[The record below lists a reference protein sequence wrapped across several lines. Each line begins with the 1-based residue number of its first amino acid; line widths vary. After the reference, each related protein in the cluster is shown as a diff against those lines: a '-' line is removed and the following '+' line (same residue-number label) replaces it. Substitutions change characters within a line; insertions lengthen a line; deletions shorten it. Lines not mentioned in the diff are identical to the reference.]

1 MKSVGCMSAAKYTR
15 RAVSITC
22 AFRCAHAPYLFCA
35 FLCLSWPS
43 PSVFAQNNAPV
54 RFTTDGHLKQ
64 RPVWSPDGK
73 SLLFTRHQG
82 ATIFLFVLTTENKTE
97 RRLTANTYPE
107 FDAVYSPDGKRIA
120 FSYDK
125 ASPNQGDIDVNS
137 CLTDGTDIKV
147 VAGTEGKLSHE
158 EWPSW
163 SPDGQWIAYSCTKD
177 DNQEI
182 YVAKADGSEKKRLT
196 TDPAIDAHPAWSPD
210 GKKIAFATSR
220 WGDLELAVM
229 NADGSEL
236 VRLTKSAGMDDYP
249 NWSPDGKRLAFT
261 SNRDG
266 NLEIYTIDPDGQDP
280 RNETQNPAIDNFASW
295 TKDGRLTF
303 VSSREDG
310 FDVYVAPLR

>member
-1 MKSVGCMSAAKYTR
+1 MPTFVARLATVAVGQQP
-15 RAVSITC
+15 AV
-22 AFRCAHAPYLFCA
+22 
-35 FLCLSWPS
+35 
-43 PSVFAQNNAPV
+43 V
-54 RFTTDGHLKQ
+54 RLTTDGHLKQ

-82 ATIFLFVLTTENKTE
+82 ATIFLYVLTVEDKTE
-97 RRLTANTYPE
+97 RRLTMAKDPE

-125 ASPNQGDIDVNS
+125 SSPNQGDIDVNA
-137 CLTDGTDIKV
+137 CLADGTEIKV

-163 SPDGQWIAYSCTKD
+163 SPDGQWIAYSSTKD

-182 YVAKADGSEKKRLT
+182 YVARSGRQREEAADQRSRNRRSSRLV
-196 TDPAIDAHPAWSPD
+196 PD
-210 GKKIAFATSR
+210 GKKIAFSTSR

-236 VRLTKSAGMDDYP
+236 VRLTKSPGMDDYP
-249 NWSPDGKRLAFT
+249 CWSPDGKRLAFT

-266 NLEIYTIDPDGQDP
+266 NLEIYTIDPDGQNP
-280 RNETQNPAIDNFASW
+280 RNETQNPPSTTSPPGPRTA
-295 TKDGRLTF
+295 G
-303 VSSREDG
+303 
-310 FDVYVAPLR
+310 

>member
-1 MKSVGCMSAAKYTR
+1 MRGRDLLLCPLFTLLAVAAFGQQPD
-15 RAVSITC
+15 V
-22 AFRCAHAPYLFCA
+22 
-35 FLCLSWPS
+35 
-43 PSVFAQNNAPV
+43 V
-54 RFTTDGHLKQ
+54 RLTTDGHLKQ
-64 RPVWSPDGK
+64 RPIWSPDEK

-82 ATIFLFVLTTENKTE
+82 ATIFLYVLTLENKTE

-125 ASPNQGDIDVNS
+125 ASPNQGDIDVNA
-137 CLTDGTDIKV
+137 CLADGTEIKV

-163 SPDGQWIAYSCTKD
+163 SPNGERIAYSSTKH

-182 YVAKADGSEKKRLT
+182 FVAKADGSEKQRLT
-196 TDPAIDAHPAWSPD
+196 SDPAIDAHPTWSPD

-229 NADGSEL
+229 NADGSDL
-236 VRLTKSAGMDDYP
+236 VRLTKSPGLDDYP
-249 NWSPDGKRLAFT
+249 SWSPDGKRLAFT
-261 SNRDG
+261 SNRNG
-266 NLEIYTIDPDGQDP
+266 NLEIYTMDPDGQNP
-280 RNETQNPAIDNFASW
+280 RNETQDPAIDNFASW
-295 TKDGRLTF
+295 TKEGRLTF

-310 FDVYVAPLR
+310 FDIYVTAVR

>member
-1 MKSVGCMSAAKYTR
+1 MRFVGCMSAAKCTR
-15 RAVSITC
+15 NPRCFTRAL
-22 AFRCAHAPYLFCA
+22 RCAYAPYFLLLFLLTTPA
-35 FLCLSWPS
+35 VAQS
-43 PSVFAQNNAPV
+43 PAVV
-54 RFTTDGHLKQ
+54 RLTTDGHLKQ

-82 ATIFLFVLTTENKTE
+82 ATIFLHVLTLEDKTE
-97 RRLTANTYPE
+97 RRLTAGKDPE

-125 ASPNQGDIDVNS
+125 SSPNQGDIDVNT
-137 CLTDGTDIKV
+137 CLADGTEIKV

-163 SPDGQWIAYSCTKD
+163 SPDGQWLAYSSTKD

-182 YVAKADGSEKKRLT
+182 YIVKSDGSEKKRLT
-196 TDPAIDAHPAWSPD
+196 SDPALDAHPAWSPD

-220 WGDLELAVM
+220 WGDLELAMM
-229 NADGSEL
+229 NADGSDL
-236 VRLTKSAGMDDYP
+236 VRLTKSPGLDDYP
-249 NWSPDGKRLAFT
+249 AWSPDGKRLAFT

-266 NLEIYTIDPDGQDP
+266 NLEIYTIDPDGQNP
-280 RNETQNPAIDNFASW
+280 RNQTQNPAIDNFASW

-303 VSSREDG
+303 VSNREDG
-310 FDVYVAPLR
+310 FDVYVRAAP

>member
-1 MKSVGCMSAAKYTR
+1 MR
-15 RAVSITC
+15 RLVLLLILLTTPTLAQQPTAV
-22 AFRCAHAPYLFCA
+22 RL
-35 FLCLSWPS
+35 
-43 PSVFAQNNAPV
+43 
-54 RFTTDGHLKQ
+54 TTDGHLKQ

-82 ATIFLFVLTTENKTE
+82 ATIFLFVLTPEDKTE
-97 RRLTANTYPE
+97 RRLTMGKDPE

-125 ASPNQGDIDVNS
+125 SSPNQGDIDVNT
-137 CLTDGTDIKV
+137 CLADGTDIKT

-163 SPDGQWIAYSCTKD
+163 SPDGQWIAYSSTKD

-182 YVAKADGSEKKRLT
+182 YIVKSDGSEKKRLT
-196 TDPAIDAHPAWSPD
+196 TEVAIDAHPAWSTD
-210 GKKIAFATSR
+210 GKKIAFSTSR

-229 NADGSEL
+229 NADGSGL
-236 VRLTKSAGMDDYP
+236 TRLTKSAGMDDYP
-249 NWSPDGKRLAFT
+249 CWSPDGKRLAFT

-266 NLEIYTIDPDGQDP
+266 NLEIYTMDPDGQNP
-280 RNETQNPAIDNFASW
+280 RNETQNQAIDNFASW

-303 VSSREDG
+303 VSNREGG
-310 FDVYVAPLR
+310 FDIYVMPAR

>member
-1 MKSVGCMSAAKYTR
+1 MDMKRCRPR
-15 RAVSITC
+15 RHEGTKKARIC
-22 AFRCAHAPYLFCA
+22 IL
-35 FLCLSWPS
+35 LG
-43 PSVFAQNNAPV
+43 VFVTLWFTSFQATLAQQPEVV
-54 RFTTDGHLKQ
+54 RLTTDGHLKQ

-82 ATIFLFVLTTENKTE
+82 ATIFLYVIAPENKTE
-97 RRLTANTYPE
+97 RRLAGNTYPE
-107 FDAVYSPDGKRIA
+107 FDAAYSPDGKRIA

-125 ASPNQGDIDVNS
+125 ASPNQGDIDVNA
-137 CLTDGTDIKV
+137 CLADGTDIKI

-163 SPDGQWIAYSCTKD
+163 SPDGAWIAYSSTKD

-182 YVAKADGSEKKRLT
+182 YIAKTDGSEKKRLT
-196 TDPAIDAHPAWSPD
+196 SDPAIDAHPAWSPD
-210 GKKIAFATSR
+210 GKKIAFSTSR

-236 VRLTKSAGMDDYP
+236 VRLTKSPGMDDYP
-249 NWSPDGKRLAFT
+249 SWSPDGKRLAFT

-266 NLEIYTIDPDGQDP
+266 NLEIYTMGLDGQNP
-280 RNETQNPAIDNFASW
+280 RNETQNPAIDNFPSW

-303 VSSREDG
+303 VSNREEG
-310 FDVYVAPLR
+310 FDIYMNPAR

>member
-1 MKSVGCMSAAKYTR
+1 MLRCTSGEIATKNTKRHKKGGLLALYL
-15 RAVSITC
+15 C
-22 AFRCAHAPYLFCA
+22 AS
-35 FLCLSWPS
+35 LCFSWPS
-43 PSVFAQNNAPV
+43 PPLVFGQGSEPI
-54 RFTTDGHLKQ
+54 RLTTDGLLKQ

-82 ATIFLFVLTTENKTE
+82 ATIFLYVLTPENKIE

-107 FDAVYSPDGKRIA
+107 FDAVFSPDGKRIA

-137 CLTDGTDIKV
+137 CLADGTEIKI

-163 SPDGQWIAYSCTKD
+163 SPDGEWIAYSSTKD

-182 YVAKADGSEKKRLT
+182 YISKSDGSEKKRLT
-196 TDPAIDAHPAWSPD
+196 SDPAIDAHPAWSPD
-210 GKKIAFATSR
+210 GKKIAFSTSR

-236 VRLTKSAGMDDYP
+236 VRLTKSPGMDDYP
-249 NWSPDGKRLAFT
+249 CWSPAGKRLAFT

-266 NLEIYTIDPDGQDP
+266 NLEIYTIDPDGQNP
-280 RNETQNPAIDNFASW
+280 RNETSNPAIDNFASW

-303 VSSREDG
+303 VSNREDG
-310 FDVYVAPLR
+310 FDVYVAKPR